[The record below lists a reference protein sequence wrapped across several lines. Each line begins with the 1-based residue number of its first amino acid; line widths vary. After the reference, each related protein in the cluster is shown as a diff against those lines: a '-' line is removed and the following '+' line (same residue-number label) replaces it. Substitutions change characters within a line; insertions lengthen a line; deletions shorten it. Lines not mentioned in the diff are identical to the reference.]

1 MTDKATEQGSLQGW
15 HLKKEI
21 QLGHLITTVTVA
33 ISAIVYVNKIEQRV
47 AVVESQVNFQKETA
61 GVLRAQLD
69 RINDKLDRLI
79 ERVSK

>member
-1 MTDKATEQGSLQGW
+1 MTDKVTDSSGVQGW

-61 GVLRAQLD
+61 GVLRTQLD

-79 ERVSK
+79 ERASK

>member
-1 MTDKATEQGSLQGW
+1 MTDKATEPSSLQGW